1 MKRRNFIAVAF
12 VVAVLLPGSQAL
24 GHPGHIS
31 GGSRSNAQRKAKYQA
46 KKVTKET
53 KKNALEAKKS
63 RLERKGARGKKS
75 AQKHTD
81 KLAKINQRLTKK
93 SGALNY
99 VNAKMSKVD

>member
-24 GHPGHIS
+24 GHPGHRTS
-31 GGSRSNAQRKAKYQA
+31 VSVSNAQRKARFEA
-46 KKVTKET
+46 KKLTKET

-63 RLERKGARGKKS
+63 RLERKRARGKKS

-81 KLAKINQRLTKK
+81 KLAKINRKLTKK
-93 SGALNY
+93 SGALYYIN
-99 VNAKMSKVD
+99 SKISIVD